1 MLILHLYSLFQ
12 VKAQS
17 PELLG
22 LMADLKSRVSELR
35 DKVAPLRAQVMKVS
49 QMITDYMH
57 CDAIVLHK
65 PRIKYQYY
73 QTSLA
78 LRSQYQYTALK
89 LV

>member
-1 MLILHLYSLFQ
+1 MLILHLCSLFQ

-65 PRIKYQYY
+65 PSIKYQYY